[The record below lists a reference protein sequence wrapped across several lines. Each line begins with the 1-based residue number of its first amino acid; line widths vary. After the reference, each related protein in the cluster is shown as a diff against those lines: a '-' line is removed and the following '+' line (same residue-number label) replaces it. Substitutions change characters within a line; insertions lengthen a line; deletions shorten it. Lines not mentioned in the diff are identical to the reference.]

1 MVQYAIVESKKM
13 AALKR
18 LPFKNMI
25 LELSTKENMVERRQN
40 HRFYTVSEPQAS
52 VTVSVIE
59 LTTARKRQRGSDRA
73 DYSS

>member
-1 MVQYAIVESKKM
+1 M

-18 LPFKNMI
+18 LPFKNML

-40 HRFYTVSEPQAS
+40 SIFYTVSEPQAS

-59 LTTARKRQRGSDRA
+59 LTQLASDNVGVIELTTARRGA
-73 DYSS
+73 CQGG

>member
-1 MVQYAIVESKKM
+1 M

-25 LELSTKENMVERRQN
+25 LELSTKENIVERRHN

-52 VTVSVIE
+52 DNVGVIE
-59 LTTARKRQRGSDRA
+59 LTTARRGA
-73 DYSS
+73 CQGG